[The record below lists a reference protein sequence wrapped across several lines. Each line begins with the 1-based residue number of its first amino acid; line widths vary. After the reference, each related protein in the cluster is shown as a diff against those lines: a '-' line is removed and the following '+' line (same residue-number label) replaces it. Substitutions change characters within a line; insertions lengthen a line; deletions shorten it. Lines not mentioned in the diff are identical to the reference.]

1 MTINKIYGNS
11 GIGPIDKNR
20 NTGRVK
26 TSGKS
31 AESAESA
38 GSDQVRFSDVL
49 QQVNRAKEAGAGA
62 DVQRAEKLQALKEQ
76 IAEGTYRPDSTKVA
90 ASLLKFIA
98 RNG

>member
-26 TSGKS
+26 TSDKAG
-31 AESAESA
+31 ESAS
-38 GSDQVRFSDVL
+38 SDRVQFSDVL
-49 QQVNRAKEAGAGA
+49 QQVNRAKETGAGA

-76 IAEGTYRPDSTKVA
+76 ISEGTYRPDSTKVA

-98 RNG
+98 RNK

>member
-20 NTGRVK
+20 TTGRVK
-26 TSGKS
+26 TSEKIG
-31 AESAESA
+31 ESTT
-38 GSDQVRFSDVL
+38 GSDRVQFSDVL
-49 QQVNRAKEAGAGA
+49 QQVNRTREAGAGP

-76 IAEGTYRPDSTKVA
+76 IAEGTYRPDATKVA

>member
-20 NTGRVK
+20 TTGRVK
-26 TSGKS
+26 TSEKP
-31 AESAESA
+31 AEAA
-38 GSDQVRFSDVL
+38 GSDRVQFSDVL

>member
-26 TSGKS
+26 TSDKAG
-31 AESAESA
+31 ESAA
-38 GSDQVRFSDVL
+38 GSDRVQFSDVL
-49 QQVNRAKEAGAGA
+49 QQVNRAKETGAGA

-98 RNG
+98 RNK

>member
-11 GIGPIDKNR
+11 GVGPIDKNR
-20 NTGRVK
+20 NTGQVK
-26 TSGKS
+26 TSDKTG
-31 AESAESA
+31 ESAAS
-38 GSDQVRFSDVL
+38 GDRVQFSDVL

-76 IAEGTYRPDSTKVA
+76 IAEGTYRPDTTKVA